1 MRRSVNDYDKSSG
14 GGGYTVNRTRSK
26 NPDQEA
32 MQNIGLGLGLPA
44 AGAGIVA
51 ATNRP
56 KPDTSAAD
64 KAKREADA
72 EMKRETRGVQKPANF
87 DAIEEAKQE
96 VKDAKDRKK
105 ISDMGYAKG
114 GMTASARADGIASR
128 GKTRGTIIK

>member
-1 MRRSVNDYDKSSG
+1 MRRSVNDYDKTTG
-14 GGGYTVNRTRSK
+14 GGGYQVSRSKSK
-26 NPDQEA
+26 NPDSEA
-32 MQNIGLGLGLPA
+32 MNTLA
-44 AGAGIVA
+44 AGFGAPLAVAGVGA
-51 ATNRP
+51 AMSKRS
-56 KPDTSAAD
+56 KDTEAAD

-128 GKTRGTIIK
+128 GSLSSLL